1 VVHPTGQ
8 TPTRFYVETQTIFF
22 SVDPFLRIKFNL
34 DDNGQVT
41 GLTLW
46 QEDYEIRARKIS

>member
-1 VVHPTGQ
+1 MTK
-8 TPTRFYVETQTIFF
+8 FYVETQTIFF

-34 DDNGQVT
+34 DDSGQVT